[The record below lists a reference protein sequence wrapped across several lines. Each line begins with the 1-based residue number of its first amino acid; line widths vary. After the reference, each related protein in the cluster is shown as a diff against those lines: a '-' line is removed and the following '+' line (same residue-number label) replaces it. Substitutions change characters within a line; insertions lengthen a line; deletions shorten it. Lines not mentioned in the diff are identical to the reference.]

1 MSAKYILR
9 FDDACPT
16 MDKRKWDKIETICDK
31 YEIKP
36 LIAVIPNNKDKSMMV
51 DKYDEKFWDK
61 IRDWQKKGWHIALHG
76 FEHLYVT
83 NKSGFLPFN
92 KQSEFAGLSLK
103 EQMIKIKKGWAIF
116 QKEQIKSNIWIAPSH
131 TFDRN
136 TLLAL
141 KQETNIDKISDGIA
155 LFPFIKYEF
164 KWLPQQVWKF
174 RKMPFGVWTSCFHPN
189 TMNENE
195 FHNLE
200 LFIKENKDD
209 FIDIEKLKYKQF
221 CMMNI
226 IFKYIFLGLLK
237 IKRLKK

>member
-1 MSAKYILR
+1 LSAKYILR

-83 NKSGFLPFN
+83 NKSGVLPFN
-92 KQSEFAGLSLK
+92 KQSEFAGLSLE